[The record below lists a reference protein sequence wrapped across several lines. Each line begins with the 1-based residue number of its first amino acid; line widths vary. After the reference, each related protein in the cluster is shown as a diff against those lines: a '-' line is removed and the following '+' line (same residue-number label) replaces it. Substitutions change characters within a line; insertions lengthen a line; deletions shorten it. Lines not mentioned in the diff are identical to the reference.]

1 MVNAVLVTV
10 FNVWRDVECL
20 QDRPV
25 VQVGN
30 NVVGEFCP
38 LQVRLDFW
46 VFVLM
51 SGFLKDWAM
60 LKAIYQDEN
69 DVLVRVGYVVIFHIR
84 HFWKAVL
91 LHSNRGREE
100 ADSGAGKA
108 RNVPYA
114 TDFVCAL

>member
-51 SGFLKDWAM
+51 SGFLKD
-60 LKAIYQDEN
+60 
-69 DVLVRVGYVVIFHIR
+69 
-84 HFWKAVL
+84 
-91 LHSNRGREE
+91 
-100 ADSGAGKA
+100 
-108 RNVPYA
+108 
-114 TDFVCAL
+114 